1 MKKIRFFLDPISGI
15 KPWLNKM
22 SDQGYR
28 LVEVNNFIYEFEESK
43 IKHYYETQFIGNN
56 SFRDNN
62 KYIEMLK
69 DAGKNIFRAPIN
81 QGNITLGKLRF
92 RPLAEGDGKFANT
105 FMDYNKE
112 ILIVESTTKEE
123 LLTDYVSLASQYKK
137 NRNGYLQGLIILVIL
152 LLFAI
157 KKLMDNAGSKEIIAF
172 TIVSLVF
179 IWILSITVKNHRNYK
194 KYDNLSKIQ
203 EGQ

>member
-1 MKKIRFFLDPISGI
+1 
-15 KPWLNKM
+15 
-22 SDQGYR
+22 
-28 LVEVNNFIYEFEESK
+28 
-43 IKHYYETQFIGNN
+43 
-56 SFRDNN
+56 
-62 KYIEMLK
+62 
-69 DAGKNIFRAPIN
+69 
-81 QGNITLGKLRF
+81 
-92 RPLAEGDGKFANT
+92 
-105 FMDYNKE
+105 MDYNKE

>member
-1 MKKIRFFLDPISGI
+1 
-15 KPWLNKM
+15 M

-92 RPLAEGDGKFANT
+92 RPLA
-105 FMDYNKE
+105 
-112 ILIVESTTKEE
+112 
-123 LLTDYVSLASQYKK
+123 
-137 NRNGYLQGLIILVIL
+137 
-152 LLFAI
+152 
-157 KKLMDNAGSKEIIAF
+157 
-172 TIVSLVF
+172 
-179 IWILSITVKNHRNYK
+179 
-194 KYDNLSKIQ
+194 
-203 EGQ
+203 

>member
-1 MKKIRFFLDPISGI
+1 MKKIRFFLDPISEI

-43 IKHYYETQFIGNN
+43 IKYYYETQFIGNN

-92 RPLAEGDGKFANT
+92 RPLAEGDSKFANT